1 MTRQDNLRR
10 LLYPDRVAFIG
21 GQDLAET
28 IRQCEATGFG
38 GEIWVVNPRRAE
50 IAGRRCHPSVEDL
63 PAAPDA
69 AFIAVRREL
78 SVEVVRA
85 LAARGAGGC
94 VCYAAGFG
102 EAGLEGAAIER
113 ELVEA
118 AGEMALVGPNCY
130 GVLNHLDGVS
140 LFPAPHGGRRVERGV
155 AIVSQSGN
163 VSLNVTMNERSL
175 PLAFVI
181 SAGNQAVLELA
192 DYITALA
199 EDGRVTAI
207 GLYIEGLKDVAAFSH
222 AVARATAKAIPVVA
236 LKAGSSRVGARV
248 TLSHTGS
255 LAGSEAL
262 YEALFERLGV
272 IRAASLTAM
281 LETLKLLAV
290 SGPLGGNKLGLLTA
304 SGGDA
309 AMAAD
314 LAARAGLDIPPLT
327 KHQAA
332 ALRAQIAPT
341 AEVAN
346 PLDYNVPLW
355 GDPEGLERCF
365 GTMMEGPADATLLIL
380 DYPRPGTLGVEAW
393 EAATDALIRA
403 KTRTGKP
410 AAVAST
416 MSESLPE
423 PVRERLIAHGVTP
436 LQGLEDAIRALGAAA
451 WLGRRHGA
459 GGARRAGRMKPL
471 PAPGPAPDTPRVLD
485 EWEAKRRL
493 AEFGLKV
500 PEGRVASAADA
511 PAAAEAMG
519 FPVVAKATNPAPAR
533 KLAAGAVALDLKSAD
548 EVAAAV
554 ERIGAAVAHISGAGR
569 RFLIEPMVRGAVV
582 ELIVGVKRD
591 EQFGLALVVGSG
603 GELVDLVADTRTLL
617 LPTDRREISAALG
630 SLKAARL
637 ITGAC
642 GRPAGDEDAA
652 VDAVL
657 AVAAFA
663 EHHRGSLVE
672 LDVNPLLV
680 LPSGEG
686 AVAADALIVMAAE
699 DGGDGT
705 AAP

>member
-28 IRQCEATGFG
+28 IRQCKATGFG
-38 GEIWVVNPRRAE
+38 GEIWVVNPRHKE
-50 IAGRRCHPSVEDL
+50 IAGHRCHSSVEDL

-78 SVEVVRA
+78 SIGIVRA

-102 EAGLEGAAIER
+102 EAGREGAALER
-113 ELVEA
+113 ELMDA
-118 AGEMALVGPNCY
+118 AGEMAVVGPNCY
-130 GVLNHLDGVS
+130 GVLNCLDGVS
-140 LFPAPHGGRRVERGV
+140 LFPAPHGGRRVDHGV

-181 SAGNQAVLELA
+181 SAGNQALLELA
-192 DYITALA
+192 DYVKALA

-207 GLYIEGLKDVAAFSH
+207 GLYIEGLKDVAAFDR
-222 AVARATAKAIPVVA
+222 AVARATEKGKPVVA
-236 LKAGSSRVGARV
+236 LKVGSSRVGARMA
-248 TLSHTGS
+248 LSHTGS

-262 YEALFERLGV
+262 YEALFDRLGV
-272 IRAASLTAM
+272 IHAASLTAM
-281 LETLKLLAV
+281 LETLKFLAI
-290 SGPLGGNKLGLLTA
+290 SGPLPGNRLSLLTA

-314 LAARAGLDIPPLT
+314 LAASVGLEIPPLS
-327 KHQAA
+327 KRQFAD
-332 ALRAQIAPT
+332 LRAQVGPT
-341 AEVAN
+341 VEVAN

-355 GDPEGLERCF
+355 GEAEGLERCF
-365 GTMMEGPADATLLIL
+365 ETMMEGPADATLLIL
-380 DYPRPGTLGVEAW
+380 DYPRPGSLGVEAW
-393 EAATDALIRA
+393 DAATDAFIRA
-403 KTRTGKP
+403 KSRTGKL

-423 PVRERLIAHGVTP
+423 SVRERLIAHGVTP

-451 WLGRRHGA
+451 WLGSRHEAEGM
-459 GGARRAGRMKPL
+459 GRAVRMEPL
-471 PAPGPAPDTPRVLD
+471 LAHGPAPKAPRVHD

-500 PEGRVASAADA
+500 PEGRVALAADA
-511 PAAAEAMG
+511 PAVAKAIG
-519 FPVVAKATNPAPAR
+519 FPVVAKATSPAPAR
-533 KLAAGAVALDLKSAD
+533 KLATGAMALDLRSAD

-554 ERIGAAVAHISGAGR
+554 ESIGSAVANISGAGR
-569 RFLIEPMVRGAVV
+569 KFLIERMVRGAVA

-591 EQFGLALVVGSG
+591 EQFGLALVIGSG
-603 GELVDLVADTRTLL
+603 GELVNLVADTRILL
-617 LPTDRREISAALG
+617 LPTNRREISVALG
-630 SLKAARL
+630 LLKAALL

-642 GRPAGDEDAA
+642 GRPVGDMDATI
-652 VDAVL
+652 DAVL

-672 LDVNPLLV
+672 LDINPLLV
-680 LPSGEG
+680 LRSGEG
-686 AVAADALIVMAAE
+686 AVVADALIVMAAE

-705 AAP
+705 AVL